1 MRKPYHLTI
10 TDNRTGEVYRD
21 TDADALIGAIHTDEN
36 ETGQIFLS
44 ECTGVALGQL
54 MVALDTIQ
62 KQAHSEIPDLELLS
76 GIVRARM
83 RQTLT
88 DYAEK

>member
-10 TDNRTGEVYRD
+10 TDNITGEVYRD
-21 TDADALIGAIHTDEN
+21 VDIDALIGAMHVDEN

-54 MVALDTIQ
+54 MIALDTIQ
-62 KQAHSEIPDLELLS
+62 KQAHSEVPDLELLI
-76 GIVRARM
+76 GVVRAQM
-83 RQTLT
+83 RQTIT
-88 DYAEK
+88 DYVGK